1 MIAQKQ
7 KQCWNTLRK
16 RHNNHNSFVI
26 FFFKKIVDLFYNLFV
41 MNDLLQKLLIL
52 RSPGVGAVKYNKLIA
67 EYGDVF
73 AVVDSLNL
81 NQDFIDSV
89 RREMDVANDL
99 GIVYISDDDAIYPKN
114 LRDIKNHPPI
124 ISARGNVETLNKK
137 MVSMVGTRHSTAAG
151 MDFMLNL
158 ACAFAGHNFAVV
170 SGMAMGTDSAAH
182 IGALRANGDSQTVA
196 VLAGGVDY
204 IWPLENESLYYEIMD
219 RGVLISEMPVGTTPV
234 ASNFI
239 QRNHWV
245 AGISEM
251 LIIGEADAKSGSMS
265 TARFALDYGKRLFA
279 VPGHPSDPRSAGPNS
294 LIKNGV
300 ATLCM
305 SVSDFFDDEKNQNNK
320 KNDRDENSI
329 LDKIGMIPV
338 SESVLANLVKKTV
351 PEIKADLVMLE
362 LQGLIRKQDGG
373 YVLN

>member
-1 MIAQKQ
+1 M
-7 KQCWNTLRK
+7 
-16 RHNNHNSFVI
+16 
-26 FFFKKIVDLFYNLFV
+26 D
-41 MNDLLQKLLIL
+41 MLLQKLLIL
-52 RSPGVGAVKYNKLIA
+52 RSPGVGPVKYNKLLA

-73 AVVDSLNL
+73 TVVDSLHL
-81 NQDFIDSV
+81 SIDFIDSV
-89 RREMDVANDL
+89 RREIDMANDA
-99 GIVYISDDDAIYPKN
+99 GIVYISDEDNDYPDN
-114 LRDIKNHPPI
+114 LRNIKNHPII
-124 ISARGNVETLNKK
+124 ISARGNVEALNKK

-151 MDFMLNL
+151 MDFMSDL
-158 ACAFAGHNFAVV
+158 AARFAGHNFAVV

-204 IWPLENESLYYEIMD
+204 IWPLENESLYYEIIE
-219 RGVLISEMPVGTTPV
+219 RGVVISEMPVGTKPV

-245 AGISEM
+245 AGLSDV
-251 LIIGEADAKSGSMS
+251 LIIGEADGNSGSMS
-265 TARFALDYGKRLFA
+265 TARFAIDYGKRVFA
-279 VPGHPSDPRSAGPNS
+279 IPGHPSDARSVGPNS
-294 LIKNGV
+294 LIKKGL

-305 SVSDFFDDEKNQNNK
+305 SASDFFDDAQDKNHK
-320 KNDRDENSI
+320 KNSNHENEI
-329 LDKIGMIPV
+329 LDKLGMIPV
-338 SESVLANLVKKTV
+338 SESVLANIVKKTV